1 MRAVYLSGLLVV
13 VLAAITF
20 WMVAG
25 LQPGVTVLQFAW
37 TPRGFGEIIHVW
49 PPEDLQRYR
58 RHLLVDTVLL
68 LAYARFGW
76 LLATRT
82 ALFRP
87 LPRVVA
93 RCVPRVLPLAALF
106 DAVENALHA
115 WLTEMPRFGLDG
127 VYLLSTVCS
136 TLKWALLFGFGVLV
150 LWALARAED

>member
-1 MRAVYLSGLLVV
+1 MRAVLVAGLLVAALTV
-13 VLAAITF
+13 VTLGC
-20 WMVAG
+20 VSG
-25 LQPGVTVLQFAW
+25 LEPGMLVLQFAW

-49 PPEDLQRYR
+49 PPADLQRYR

>member
-1 MRAVYLSGLLVV
+1 MRAVLVAGLLVAALTV
-13 VLAAITF
+13 VTLGG
-20 WMVAG
+20 VAG
-25 LQPGVTVLQFAW
+25 LEPGMLVLQFAW
-37 TPRGFGEIIHVW
+37 TPRSFGEIIHLW

-87 LPRVVA
+87 LPGAVA
-93 RCVPRVLPLAALF
+93 RWAPRVLPLAAVF

-136 TLKWALLFGFGVLV
+136 TLKWALLFGFGVLA
-150 LWALARAED
+150 LWASARAED